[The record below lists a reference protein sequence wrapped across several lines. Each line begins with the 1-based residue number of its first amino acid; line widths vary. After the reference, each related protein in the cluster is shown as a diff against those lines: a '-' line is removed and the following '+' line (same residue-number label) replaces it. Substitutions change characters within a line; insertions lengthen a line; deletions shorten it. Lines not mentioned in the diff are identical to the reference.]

1 MGKETLEITYDMAKE
16 IISRDL
22 ETMSQKFISIGYHL
36 KLIRDKHLY
45 TQDGYKDIWEF
56 AQSAYGISKSTCSR
70 WMSMNDKF
78 SEGGNSPELKEEFR
92 KFGKSQ
98 LQEMLYLTDEQIE
111 QAKPEMTAKEIR
123 EIRKPENRTPDPE
136 EIMGQMKIQDYP
148 EFLPEE
154 KIPYFAFEGEP
165 YGWTWSEVVKA
176 YLKNGYEKPESG
188 TEVKCL
194 GKMYLVLRRKEKTF
208 FYDGQG
214 NTLFEVD
221 NKRLEEEFEFTKRVN
236 TMETAAEPER
246 IPPEVQQE
254 EAQTEP
260 VAPAQ
265 QHISPIERGCITGL
279 NPNGTCACCGNEGTV
294 ECCGK
299 CEDRNSCNVSCGW
312 LETEQQE
319 AKEESQTKSVK
330 LEQQTEKNEKYE
342 QTSDKTDM
350 ELLKEELKEE
360 QKYLMLLLER
370 FTEKDIRVRKQKL
383 IVGALAGM
391 IAEIDNEIPEPAQS
405 LLPKMRNNDQRKKW
419 LRNYRS
425 WGIWY
430 KDEHIGATYYRYNF
444 DNGATLIV
452 EEYEKTSRYT
462 GKYISSYYHL
472 IGGPEPERENGI
484 PKWTYNETYNRYQ
497 NSETELVEFL
507 KEIQKHG

>member
-1 MGKETLEITYDMAKE
+1 MRKETLEITYDMAKE

-36 KLIRDKHLY
+36 KIIRDKHLY

-56 AQSAYGISKSTCSR
+56 AQGAYGISKSTCSR
-70 WMSMNDKF
+70 WISMNDKF

-136 EIMGQMKIQDYP
+136 EITGQMRIQDYP

-154 KIPYFAFEGEP
+154 KIPYFAFKGEP
-165 YGWTWSEVVKA
+165 YGWTWSGVVKA

-214 NTLFEVD
+214 NTLFGVD
-221 NKRLEEEFEFTKRVN
+221 NKRLEKEFEFAQRVN
-236 TMETAAEPER
+236 TMETAAEPEE
-246 IPPEVQQE
+246 ILPGAQQE

-312 LETEQQE
+312 LGTEQQE
-319 AKEESQTKSVK
+319 AKEESPQ
-330 LEQQTEKNEKYE
+330 
-342 QTSDKTDM
+342 
-350 ELLKEELKEE
+350 
-360 QKYLMLLLER
+360 
-370 FTEKDIRVRKQKL
+370 
-383 IVGALAGM
+383 
-391 IAEIDNEIPEPAQS
+391 PP
-405 LLPKMRNNDQRKKW
+405 LPKMKNNDQRKEW
-419 LRNYRS
+419 LSNYRS

-430 KDEHIGATYYRYNF
+430 KDEHIGATYYRYEF
-444 DNGATLIV
+444 DNGAALIV
-452 EEYEKTSRYT
+452 EEYERVSEYT
-462 GKYISSYYHL
+462 GKYIGSYYHL
-472 IGGPEPERENGI
+472 VGGPKPERKNGI

-497 NSETELVEFL
+497 NSEMELVEFL